1 MDEDTKSKIR
11 TINEGL
17 CQIQFPEYEKVSSE
31 APVFYN
37 PKMELNRDISIL
49 VIQRFQKDLNSEIN
63 IGDVFGGSGIRGIR
77 YKKEIDN
84 VGSVAVND
92 ISPLAGEFTKENAI
106 KNSISI
112 EENNFEIHQD
122 EANNFLRKNRGRFD
136 VVDID
141 PFGTPSFF
149 IDSVAASIKRNS
161 LLCVTA
167 TDTSAL
173 CGTYKAP
180 CIRKYNAKPY
190 KSEYCHE
197 NGIRIL
203 AGFIALTFAKYKKY
217 IEIKL
222 SHSTEHYMRIYM
234 IIKKGS
240 KATDESLKNVINP
253 FKIILTGGTIAFGLF
268 VFIFYLIKYINS
280 YKSYVD
286 GDAFGYDFD
295 SDSMVIFVLGFF
307 LAIMGV
313 NNLVKYF
320 KDRFSYVSYSAALSG
335 ILLVSMIY
343 DIARLI
349 RMYVKGKDP
358 TLYWIWF
365 VIGLLSLGGALTFF
379 IISFIKRKKEKQLGS
394 NI

>member
-1 MDEDTKSKIR
+1 MKNTSKLVTTLCEIGIFAALGFVLDELQGIIFK
-11 TINEGL
+11 GV
-17 CQIQFPEYEKVSSE
+17 FP
-31 APVFYN
+31 N
-37 PKMELNRDISIL
+37 
-49 VIQRFQKDLNSEIN
+49 
-63 IGDVFGGSGIRGIR
+63 GGSIGFAMIAVLIIAFRRRNVWPAVLTGLIIGLLDIATSAYIIHPVQLLLDYVFPYTVVGFAGIFKIFFDKSETKGAKILWL
-77 YKKEIDN
+77 I
-84 VGSVAVND
+84 VGAVVGGMFKFL
-92 ISPLAGEFTKENAI
+92 SHYLAGVFFWADPSAFAWGLGSMSAPLYCFVYNIAFI
-106 KNSISI
+106 GPSIVLTG
-112 EENNFEIHQD
+112 
-122 EANNFLRKNRGRFD
+122 A
-136 VVDID
+136 
-141 PFGTPSFF
+141 
-149 IDSVAASIKRNS
+149 
-161 LLCVTA
+161 LLV
-167 TDTSAL
+167 L
-173 CGTYKAP
+173 LYIRAP
-180 CIRKYNAKPY
+180 QVFVPKYD
-190 KSEYCHE
+190 
-197 NGIRIL
+197 
-203 AGFIALTFAKYKKY
+203 
-217 IEIKL
+217 
-222 SHSTEHYMRIYM
+222 
-234 IIKKGS
+234 
-240 KATDESLKNVINP
+240 ATDESLKNVINP

-295 SDSMVIFVLGFF
+295 PDSMVIFVLGFF

-379 IISFIKRKKEKQLGS
+379 IISFIKRKREKQLES

>member
-1 MDEDTKSKIR
+1 MLLYIR
-11 TINEGL
+11 
-17 CQIQFPEYEKVSSE
+17 
-31 APVFYN
+31 APQVFV
-37 PKMELNRDISIL
+37 PKYD
-49 VIQRFQKDLNSEIN
+49 
-63 IGDVFGGSGIRGIR
+63 
-77 YKKEIDN
+77 
-84 VGSVAVND
+84 
-92 ISPLAGEFTKENAI
+92 
-106 KNSISI
+106 
-112 EENNFEIHQD
+112 
-122 EANNFLRKNRGRFD
+122 
-136 VVDID
+136 
-141 PFGTPSFF
+141 
-149 IDSVAASIKRNS
+149 
-161 LLCVTA
+161 
-167 TDTSAL
+167 
-173 CGTYKAP
+173 
-180 CIRKYNAKPY
+180 
-190 KSEYCHE
+190 
-197 NGIRIL
+197 
-203 AGFIALTFAKYKKY
+203 
-217 IEIKL
+217 
-222 SHSTEHYMRIYM
+222 
-234 IIKKGS
+234 
-240 KATDESLKNVINP
+240 ATDESLKNVINP

-295 SDSMVIFVLGFF
+295 PDSMVIFVLGFF

-379 IISFIKRKKEKQLGS
+379 IISFIKRKREKQLES